1 MIGITREDRV
11 KIAIPMFNSRV
22 SPRFDF
28 ASKMLVATVEGGKV
42 VDRENYSLIN
52 LNPIRRSALLSELGV
67 NVLICGGISDF
78 SVRLL
83 MGNGIEVIPMV
94 AGEVEDVL
102 NLFIN
107 DNLNSAII
115 PMVSGRGYAHHPGRR
130 GRCRGKGRGRG
141 FITR

>member
-1 MIGITREDRV
+1 M
-11 KIAIPMFNSRV
+11 KIAIPTFNSRV

-28 ASKMLVATVEGGKV
+28 ASKMLVATVEREKI
-42 VDRENYSLIN
+42 VDREIYSLIN
-52 LNPIRRSALLSELGV
+52 LNPIRRSSLLCELGV
-67 NVLICGGISDF
+67 NVLMCGGISDF

-102 NLFIN
+102 TLFIN

-115 PMVSGRGYAHHPGRR
+115 PIVPGRR
-130 GRCRGKGRGRG
+130 YGNYRGKRGKGKGRGRG
-141 FITR
+141 FIPR

>member
-1 MIGITREDRV
+1 M

-28 ASKMLVATVEGGKV
+28 ASRMLIATIDNGKV
-42 VDRENYSLIN
+42 VERREHSLTN
-52 LNPIRRSALLSELGV
+52 LNPIRRSALLSELGI
-67 NVLICGGISDF
+67 NVLICGGISGF

-107 DNLNSAII
+107 DNLNAAII
-115 PMVSGRGYAHHPGRR
+115 PIVPGRR
-130 GRCRGKGRGRG
+130 YGHYRGRRGKGKDRGRG
-141 FITR
+141 FIPR

>member
-1 MIGITREDRV
+1 M

-28 ASKMLVATVEGGKV
+28 ASRMLIATIDNREVVE
-42 VDRENYSLIN
+42 RSEHSLKN
-52 LNPIRRSALLSELGV
+52 LNPIRRGALLSELGV

-78 SVRLL
+78 SMRLL

-94 AGEVEDVL
+94 AGEVEDVI

-107 DNLNSAII
+107 GNLNAAII
-115 PMVSGRGYAHHPGRR
+115 PIVSGRGYSHHPGRR
-130 GRCRGKGRGRG
+130 GRFKGKGRGRG
-141 FITR
+141 FMPR

>member
-1 MIGITREDRV
+1 M

-28 ASKMLVATVEGGKV
+28 ASRMLIATIDNREVVE
-42 VDRENYSLIN
+42 RIEHSLTN

-67 NVLICGGISDF
+67 KVLICGGINDF

-115 PMVSGRGYAHHPGRR
+115 PMVSGRGYAHHPERR

-141 FITR
+141 FMPR